1 MKIEMTV
8 TFIDGTKEDID
19 AVFADFVG
27 FERTWQRSV
36 AKFEQELRLT
46 DLAWLAWS
54 ALTHR
59 NKTKLKFDPDWI
71 ALVENVGIR
80 EEGEIPLDSTSSD
93 KSDSAK
99 TLPTG

>member
-8 TFIDGTKEDID
+8 TFHDGTTEEVD

-71 ALVENVGIR
+71 ATVANVGLR
-80 EEGEIPLDSTSSD
+80 ETGENPLESGSE
-93 KSDSAK
+93 K
-99 TLPTG
+99 TPPIG

>member
-8 TFIDGTKEDID
+8 TFLDGTTEDVD

-71 ALVENVGIR
+71 ALVDNVGVR
-80 EEGEIPLDSTSSD
+80 EAVENPLDSASSD
-93 KSDSAK
+93 KSNLAK
-99 TLPTG
+99 TPPTG

>member
-8 TFIDGTKEDID
+8 TYLDGTKDDVD

-71 ALVENVGIR
+71 ATVENVGLR
-80 EEGEIPLDSTSSD
+80 ETGETPLESD
-93 KSDSAK
+93 LAK

>member
-1 MKIEMTV
+1 MRIALEV
-8 TFIDGTKEDID
+8 EYLNGTKEPVD

-36 AKFEQELRLT
+36 VKFEQEMRLT

-71 ALVENVGIR
+71 ATVAQVLPRDEA
-80 EEGEIPLDSTSSD
+80 ESPLE
-93 KSDSAK
+93 K
-99 TLPTG
+99 

>member
-8 TFIDGTKEDID
+8 TYLDGTKDDVD

-59 NKTKLKFDPDWI
+59 NKTKLKFDPDRI
-71 ALVENVGIR
+71 TTVENVGLR
-80 EEGEIPLDSTSSD
+80 ETGETPLE
-93 KSDSAK
+93 SDSAK

>member
-1 MKIEMTV
+1 MKIALQVEYL
-8 TFIDGTKEDID
+8 DGTKEPVD

-36 AKFEQELRLT
+36 VKFETEMRLT

-71 ALVENVGIR
+71 ATVAQVLPRDEAESPLV
-80 EEGEIPLDSTSSD
+80 
-93 KSDSAK
+93 K
-99 TLPTG
+99 